1 MRAANSLCTLVVG
14 RDFSGSGQHT
24 YARSPGPRLFEAGII
39 TGSCQLVHA
48 SEIPDMPSGLIEG
61 QHYLRFSSTEE
72 LIHLL
77 RQAQINSEPFR
88 AIGSAMASE
97 IQAHHTYDQ
106 RAAVLV
112 ESLFHCTP
120 EEAVSIEP
128 SSKLR
133 VLFISHE
140 QTRPGFQYGGAGLCL
155 DQIVSAAP
163 ADVDVR
169 ILCRSGDDGHSLYY

>member
-1 MRAANSLCTLVVG
+1 
-14 RDFSGSGQHT
+14 
-24 YARSPGPRLFEAGII
+24 
-39 TGSCQLVHA
+39 
-48 SEIPDMPSGLIEG
+48 MPSGLIEG

-97 IQAHHTYDQ
+97 IQAYHTYDQ

-128 SSKLR
+128 SPKLR

-169 ILCRSGDDGHSLYY
+169 ILCRSGDDGHSFILLNRIGKRVGAFRCRQSVTEFTLRHPELEEKIEYILREWNLISCTLITY